1 VGIVLQYA
9 ETAAELP
16 RLVLRQA
23 AARATPGRL
32 RLGFVGAGSFA
43 RGYLLPHL
51 KNNAAVELL
60 AVATARGHTA
70 QDAARKFGFAEAC
83 TDAEALL
90 RDDRIDAVFIAT
102 RHDQHAPLVRLALE
116 RGKHVFVEKPLALSA
131 EQLTDLLPALR
142 SARGVL
148 QVGFNRRFSPLAAA
162 LKRSL
167 AASQAPSQITYRVNA
182 GPLSDDHWLI
192 DPAQGGGRMIG
203 EGCHFL
209 DLMQFFTDER
219 PVRVSALSFGG
230 DALGCTSVLVELS
243 GGSSGTLVYQA
254 NSSPLIAKERIEVA
268 RGGRAGVI
276 DDWRRLELY
285 EGRRKRVLRARGQ
298 AKGHA
303 EEIAAF
309 LAAVASGRPALSP
322 ESQVLTTA
330 AAFAVLRSIAS
341 RQTIEV
347 TL

>member
-1 VGIVLQYA
+1 
-9 ETAAELP
+9 
-16 RLVLRQA
+16 
-23 AARATPGRL
+23 
-32 RLGFVGAGSFA
+32 
-43 RGYLLPHL
+43 
-51 KNNAAVELL
+51 
-60 AVATARGHTA
+60 
-70 QDAARKFGFAEAC
+70 
-83 TDAEALL
+83 
-90 RDDRIDAVFIAT
+90 
-102 RHDQHAPLVRLALE
+102 
-116 RGKHVFVEKPLALSA
+116 VEKPLALSTS
-131 EQLTDLLPALR
+131 QLDELLPALR
-142 SARGVL
+142 SAKAVL
-148 QVGFNRRFSPLAAA
+148 QVGFNRRFSPLAVA

-167 AASQAPSQITYRVNA
+167 SVLQAPFQITYRVNA
-182 GPLSDDHWLI
+182 GPLPDSHWLI

-209 DLMQFFTDER
+209 DLMQFLTDEK

-230 DALGCTSVLVELS
+230 DALGCTSVLVEFS

-285 EGRRKRVLRARGQ
+285 EGRRRSVLRARGGQ

-309 LAAVASGRPALSP
+309 LAAVASGQPAVSL
-322 ESQVLTTA
+322 ESQLLTTA

-341 RQTIEV
+341 RQTVEV
-347 TL
+347 AF